1 MAALYEP
8 TAPAASSTV
17 TSAISKVVRYGSE
30 LTTPGVP
37 GHAAPLRWDVGS
49 LTREGS
55 RMDDLAGMTTGQRV
69 RYFRERAGMTRPVLG
84 GLVGRSDEWV
94 KAVETNRLLTPR
106 IPLLLRL
113 AEVLQV
119 DDLGQLTGEEKLATS
134 AFTKSAHE
142 ALPQVAQAL
151 ATYPV
156 LTGEMTPVSA
166 TVLAGRVTQLWEL
179 WHGTKRQRTAIA
191 SFLPGLLWD
200 AQIATRLLDGA
211 DRRDAQRSL
220 AQTYHLTQ
228 LFLCFQPVPE
238 LIYATGDRAIIAA
251 QEADDPHAIAVAA
264 WYLNHIFRSAGQ
276 QYEARV
282 QLITDT
288 AQLLRPDAATEDR
301 ALWGLLQLA
310 AALSYA
316 KIGQEGD
323 AWHYWD
329 AAHRAA
335 RALPDGY
342 VHPHLIF
349 GTGMVDAYAI
359 TLHADLMRGRE
370 AIRAADRL
378 DLGAMPSATRRSV
391 HSIETARA
399 YYLRREPVATVHLLR
414 KAYDESPDTARFNV
428 FARSSVTELR
438 HRGGNT
444 IRADVDDL
452 ARKFDLVS

>member
-1 MAALYEP
+1 MDQQALP
-8 TAPAASSTV
+8 DATA
-17 TSAISKVVRYGSE
+17 K
-30 LTTPGVP
+30 PGFT
-37 GHAAPLRWDVGS
+37 GGAAPLRWGVGS
-49 LTREGS
+49 SHPGGS

-69 RYFRERAGMTRPVLG
+69 RHFRERAGMTRLVLG

-94 KAVETNRLLTPR
+94 KAVETDRLLTPR

-119 DDLGQLTGEEKLATS
+119 DDLAQLTGEEKLATA
-134 AFTKSAHE
+134 AFAKSAHE
-142 ALPQVAQAL
+142 ALPQVARAL

-156 LTGEMTPVSA
+156 LTRGMTPVSA
-166 TVLAGRVTQLWEL
+166 TVLAGRVIQLWEL

-191 SFLPGLLWD
+191 SFLPDLLRD

-211 DRRDAQRSL
+211 DRRAAQRSL

-238 LIYATGDRAIIAA
+238 LIWATGDRAIIAA
-251 QEADDPHAIAVAA
+251 QEADDPCAIAVAA

-282 QLITDT
+282 QLVTDT
-288 AQLLRPDAATEDR
+288 ARLLRPDEVTEDR

-310 AALSYA
+310 AALSYG
-316 KIGQEGD
+316 KIGQEGS
-323 AWHYWD
+323 AWHHWD

-335 RALPDGY
+335 RTLPDDY
-342 VHPHLIF
+342 VHPYLIF
-349 GTGMVDAYAI
+349 GTGMVDAYAV
-359 TLHADLMRGRE
+359 TLHADLMHGRE
-370 AIRAADRL
+370 AIRTADRL
-378 DLGAMPSATRRSV
+378 DLSAMPSATRRSV

-399 YYLRREPVATVHLLR
+399 YYLQREPIATVHLLR

-428 FARSSVTELR
+428 FARSTVTELR

-452 ARKFDLVS
+452 ARKLDLVS